1 MLCTIR
7 YYAGTYSISRTI
19 NAKKRD
25 YIPDPSLLE
34 DRRDCIIGYWDL
46 LHDHAPRPFER
57 EIAVSLLGLAAP
69 GSGWQDRAFTH
80 LTQKCAYLIDVRGY
94 AAWTP

>member
-1 MLCTIR
+1 LLCTFR

-57 EIAVSLLGLAAP
+57 EITVSLLGLEAP
-69 GSGWQDRAFTH
+69 KSDWQNRAFDH
-80 LTQKCAYLIDVRGY
+80 LTEKCAYLIHVRGY
-94 AAWTP
+94 EAWVM